1 MEGSWFL
8 RNELTGVD
16 SHFLHSLQ
24 KVTDDEGYGAA
35 QVLYRV
41 TFSDAHASQM
51 FGCVQSSA
59 SRRRYQHA
67 YRRRYPGNVSRL
79 DRIIS
84 LRDEIARILGF
95 QNHASMK
102 MEEKMARG
110 IDEVHD
116 VLDAIST
123 RLLPVAKAEDQVL
136 LQQKKSQEPES
147 SATHIDDWDRRF
159 YTNRLSARRRK
170 LDEGKL
176 AEYFEI
182 GHTWRSILRMYERLF
197 ELHFCEITGKVET
210 WHDSVRVYSVW
221 DARDVD
227 REFLGYLYVDL
238 HERDGKYRNAHTME
252 IEPVSPDDPTT
263 LQTWHSDLTETK
275 ELHYCRRLPQL
286 CVSSAHM

>member
-1 MEGSWFL
+1 M
-8 RNELTGVD
+8 D

-24 KVTDDEGYGAA
+24 KVTDNEGYGAA

-67 YRRRYPGNVSRL
+67 YRRRYPANVSWL

-210 WHDSVRVYSVW
+210 GTTVFECILCGMPVMLIVSFWVTSTLICMRGMGS
-221 DARDVD
+221 
-227 REFLGYLYVDL
+227 
-238 HERDGKYRNAHTME
+238 
-252 IEPVSPDDPTT
+252 IETRT
-263 LQTWHSDLTETK
+263 QW
-275 ELHYCRRLPQL
+275 RLSQ
-286 CVSSAHM
+286 